1 MPVLQAAFSGADIAL
16 DSAVSKLLPVSGGG
30 AFYDILICH
39 LSVLLYRLVLIKAN
53 GVNMSLI
60 RPTAVAGTFYN
71 EDANI
76 LRDEIAGYVKRNESE
91 SETGIGA
98 MVPKALI
105 APHAGH
111 VYSGYCA
118 VKAYLTI
125 PEAKR
130 QKITRIVLLG
140 PAHHFAANGM
150 AVTKAD
156 LWECPL
162 GAMEIDRQAVTVA
175 LQFDQVEE
183 NDIPH
188 MNEHCLEVH
197 VPFFKHFFPNA
208 KLLPFAVTNLD
219 EGAVAQVLE
228 ALWGGEET
236 LIVISTDLSHYHA
249 YDEAMRL
256 DLETADW
263 IESYNGSL
271 IDGKH
276 ACGHVPMSGLLAVA
290 RQKNMQIERVYMM
303 NSGDAMGDK
312 ATQVVGYGSWA
323 LQ

>member
-1 MPVLQAAFSGADIAL
+1 M
-16 DSAVSKLLPVSGGG
+16 SGGDS
-30 AFYDILICH
+30 FYVILICDF
-39 LSVLLYRLVLIKAN
+39 SVILYSLVLIKAN
-53 GVNMSLI
+53 GVNMSLV

-76 LRDEIAGYVKRNESE
+76 LRAEIATYIERAEAE
-91 SETGIGA
+91 AAAGA
-98 MVPKALI
+98 ELTHPKALI

-118 VKAYLTI
+118 VRAYLRI
-125 PEAKR
+125 AEDRR
-130 QKITRIVLLG
+130 QKIKRIVLLG

-162 GAMEIDRQAVTVA
+162 GAMEIDREAVQVA
-175 LQFDQVEE
+175 LQFEQVEA

-188 MNEHCLEVH
+188 MSEHCLEVH
-197 VPFFKHFFPNA
+197 VPFLKHFFPNA

-219 EGAVAQVLE
+219 EASVAEVLD

-236 LIVISTDLSHYHA
+236 LIVISTDLSHYHN

-263 IESYNGSL
+263 IESYNGTL
-271 IDGKH
+271 IDGAH
-276 ACGHVPMSGLLAVA
+276 ACGHVPMAGLLALA
-290 RQKNMQIERVYMM
+290 KQKGMSIERVHMM